1 MFGYCESL
9 TSNTK
14 KELFYGCDSLTDDG
28 IKILN
33 KVSWDRIRKL
43 DVW

>member
-1 MFGYCESL
+1 MTRMFGYCE
-9 TSNTK
+9 
-14 KELFYGCDSLTDDG
+14 SLTDDG